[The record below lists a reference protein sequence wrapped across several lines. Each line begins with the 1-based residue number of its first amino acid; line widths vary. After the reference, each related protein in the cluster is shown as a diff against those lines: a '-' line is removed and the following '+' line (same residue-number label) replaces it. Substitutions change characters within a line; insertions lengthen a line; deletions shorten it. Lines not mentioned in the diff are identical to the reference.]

1 MKMNPLVSVV
11 MCVYNGEPYLRY
23 QIDSILTQ
31 SYSQIE
37 LLILDDCST
46 DRSTNIINEY
56 LKKDQRI
63 RLIQNQQN
71 LGFNK
76 NFEKGFQL
84 CNGELIAIS
93 DQDDIWLTDKISR
106 LVESIGHHILVYSNS
121 TTIDEQGNSL
131 PEKLNTKIDHIDN
144 PSFKGFLDDNFITG
158 HTCLF
163 KRRLL
168 HYILPFPK
176 DVFFYDW
183 WMGFAAAYVGQVKY
197 LDEVLTKYRV
207 HPKSA
212 YRMLTTPEKK
222 KESWPFLKRKQTEAF
237 ANANFLKS
245 RDTLF
250 IREFLKKTDEAKT
263 NMISLLDCYYF
274 MLKNGKDIYP
284 WYKKSKLKKL
294 NFLRK
299 KALGK

>member
-1 MKMNPLVSVV
+1 MNPLVSVV

-93 DQDDIWLTDKISR
+93 DQDDIWLPDKISR
-106 LVESIGHHILVYSNS
+106 LVESIDDYILIYSNS
-121 TTIDEQGNSL
+121 RLIDESGNAK
-131 PEKLNTKIDHIDN
+131 PGKLDTKIHHIDN
-144 PSFKGFLDDNFITG
+144 PGFKSFLDDNFITG
-158 HTCLF
+158 HTALF
-163 KRRLL
+163 KRELL
-168 HYILPFPK
+168 KNVLPFPI

-183 WMGFAAAYVGQVKY
+183 WLGFTAAYVGKVKY
-197 LDEVLTKYRV
+197 LDQVLTEYRIHSQSV
-207 HPKSA
+207 CQKLDS
-212 YRMLTTPEKK
+212 LNDKK
-222 KESWPFLKRKQTEAF
+222 LIWAALKRKQIEAF
-237 ANANFLKS
+237 MHASFLKLPDS
-245 RDTLF
+245 LF
-250 IREFLKKTDEAKT
+250 IKKFLKKTDNAKT
-263 NMISLLDCYYF
+263 NFIFFLDCYYF
-274 MLKNGKDIYP
+274 ILKNSDEIYP
-284 WYKKSKLKKL
+284 WYKKSKLKKV

-299 KALGK
+299 KALGI